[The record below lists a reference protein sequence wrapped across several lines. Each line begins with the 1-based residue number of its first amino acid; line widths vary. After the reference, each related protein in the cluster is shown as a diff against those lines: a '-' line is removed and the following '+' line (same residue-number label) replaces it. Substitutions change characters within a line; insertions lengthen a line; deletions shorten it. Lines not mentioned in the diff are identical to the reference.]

1 MVTKFKDFEYKRPD
15 LDALTAS
22 VNKVLEAFDKS
33 ESVEDEKQAIY
44 DYNDLMS
51 KYYSMHTLASIRASI
66 DTNDQFYDEERNFYD
81 EFGPNVSEL
90 ENKFQKRLAE
100 SKYRNDLEQEFGYQ
114 LFALTDNAVKEFDPS
129 IMDLMKE
136 ENRLTTEYSK
146 LLASAQI
153 DFDGKKLSLT
163 EFGKYMIDSDRDVRK
178 NASLAVQGFMG
189 ENLDKID
196 TIYDNL
202 VKVRDKMA
210 KQLGLKDFVEL
221 GYIRMNRIGYDR
233 KMVENFRNQIKEHVV
248 PIVSDLKRRQKERIG
263 VDSLKSYDSA
273 FEFNNGNPT
282 PKGSTKEIMAKGAKM
297 YKELSPE
304 TDAFY
309 TFMTERDLF
318 DVEAKK
324 GKEGGGYCTYIND
337 YKAPFIFSNFNGTQ
351 GDVEVLTHEAG
362 HAFQVYSSRD
372 VIVPEYIWPT
382 YEAAEIHSMSMEF
395 FTYPWMELF
404 FEEDT
409 DKFKFSHV
417 SGALEFLPYGVAI
430 DEFQHVVYENPQLTP
445 EERRN
450 EWKKIEQKYLPE
462 TDYDGIEP
470 LIHGSLWHRQGHV
483 FGAPFYYIDYTLA
496 QVCALQFWKRA
507 NEDFDSA
514 WNDYLTICKLGGSL
528 PFGEIV
534 KTANLLSPFE
544 DGTLESIVSHVKD
557 FLNSIDDK
565 NL

>member
-66 DTNDQFYDEERNFYD
+66 DTNDKFYDEERNFYD

-189 ENLDKID
+189 ENLDRID

-282 PKGSTKEIMAKGAKM
+282 PKGSTKEIMDKGAKM

-337 YKAPFIFSNFNGTQ
+337 HKAPFIFSNFNGTQ

-430 DEFQHVVYENPQLTP
+430 DEFQHVVYENPELTP

-483 FGAPFYYIDYTLA
+483 FASPFYYIDYTLA

>member
-44 DYNDLMS
+44 DYNDLIS

-66 DTNDQFYDEERNFYD
+66 DTNDTFYDEERNFYD

-282 PKGSTKEIMAKGAKM
+282 PKGSTKEIMDKGAKM

-337 YKAPFIFSNFNGTQ
+337 HKAPFIFSNFNGTQ

-430 DEFQHVVYENPQLTP
+430 DEFQHVVYENPELTP

-470 LIHGSLWHRQGHV
+470 LIHGSLWHRQSHV
-483 FGAPFYYIDYTLA
+483 FGLPFYYIDYTLA

-544 DGTLESIVSHVKD
+544 DGMLESIVSHVKD

>member
-44 DYNDLMS
+44 DYNDLIS

-66 DTNDQFYDEERNFYD
+66 DTNDKFYDEERNFYD

-273 FEFNNGNPT
+273 FAFNNGNPT

-337 YKAPFIFSNFNGTQ
+337 HKAPFIFSNFNGTQ

-430 DEFQHVVYENPQLTP
+430 DEFQHVVYENPELTP

-483 FGAPFYYIDYTLA
+483 FASPFYYIDYTLA

>member
-66 DTNDQFYDEERNFYD
+66 DTNDKFYDEERNFYD

-273 FEFNNGNPT
+273 FAFNNGNPT

-297 YKELSPE
+297 YKELSSE

-337 YKAPFIFSNFNGTQ
+337 HKAPFIFSNFNGTQ

-430 DEFQHVVYENPQLTP
+430 DEFQHVVYENPELTP

-483 FGAPFYYIDYTLA
+483 FASPFYYIDYTLA

>member
-66 DTNDQFYDEERNFYD
+66 DTNDTFYDEERNFYD

-90 ENKFQKRLAE
+90 ENKFQKRLAQ

-189 ENLDKID
+189 ENLDRID

-210 KQLGLKDFVEL
+210 KQLGLRDFVEL

-282 PKGSTKEIMAKGAKM
+282 PKGSTKEIMDKGAKM

-337 YKAPFIFSNFNGTQ
+337 HKAPFIFSNFNGTQ

-430 DEFQHVVYENPQLTP
+430 DEFQHVVYENPELTP

-483 FGAPFYYIDYTLA
+483 FASPFYYIDYTLA

>member
-66 DTNDQFYDEERNFYD
+66 DTNDKFYDEERNFYD

-90 ENKFQKRLAE
+90 ENKFQKRLAQ

>member
-44 DYNDLMS
+44 DYNDLIS

-66 DTNDQFYDEERNFYD
+66 DTNDTFYDEERNFYD

-90 ENKFQKRLAE
+90 ENKFQKRLAQ

-351 GDVEVLTHEAG
+351 GDVEILTHEAG

-372 VIVPEYIWPT
+372 VIIPEYIWPT

-430 DEFQHVVYENPQLTP
+430 DEFQHVVYENPELTP

-470 LIHGSLWHRQGHV
+470 LIHGSLWHRQSHV
-483 FGAPFYYIDYTLA
+483 FGLPFYYIDYTLA

-534 KTANLLSPFE
+534 KTGNLLSPFE

>member
-66 DTNDQFYDEERNFYD
+66 DTNDKFYDEERNFYD

-100 SKYRNDLEQEFGYQ
+100 SKYRNELEQEFGSQ
-114 LFALTDNAVKEFDPS
+114 LFSLTDNAVKQFNPS

-136 ENRLTTEYSK
+136 ENRLSTEYSK

-163 EFGKYMIDSDRDVRK
+163 EFGKYMIDSDRNVRK

-304 TDAFY
+304 TDEFY

-337 YKAPFIFSNFNGTQ
+337 HKAPFIFSNFNGTQ

-430 DEFQHVVYENPQLTP
+430 DEFQHVVYENPELTP

-534 KTANLLSPFE
+534 KSANLLSPFD

>member
-66 DTNDQFYDEERNFYD
+66 DTNDKFYDEERNFYD

-90 ENKFQKRLAE
+90 ENKFQKRLAQ

-507 NEDFDSA
+507 
-514 WNDYLTICKLGGSL
+514 
-528 PFGEIV
+528 
-534 KTANLLSPFE
+534 
-544 DGTLESIVSHVKD
+544 
-557 FLNSIDDK
+557 
-565 NL
+565 

>member
-15 LDALTAS
+15 LDALTTS
-22 VNKVLEAFDKS
+22 VNNVLEAFDKS
-33 ESVEDEKQAIY
+33 ESVDDAKQAIY

-66 DTNDQFYDEERNFYD
+66 DTNDKFYDEERNFYD

-100 SKYRNDLEQEFGYQ
+100 SKYRNDLEQEFGSQ

-129 IMDLMKE
+129 IIDLMKE

-337 YKAPFIFSNFNGTQ
+337 HKAPFIFSNFNGTQ

-417 SGALEFLPYGVAI
+417 SGTLEFLPYGVAI
-430 DEFQHVVYENPQLTP
+430 DEFQHVVYENPELTP

-470 LIHGSLWHRQGHV
+470 LIYGSLWHRQGHV

-534 KTANLLSPFE
+534 KSANLLSPFD

>member
-15 LDALTAS
+15 LEALTAS

-66 DTNDQFYDEERNFYD
+66 DTNDKFYDEERNFYD

>member
-66 DTNDQFYDEERNFYD
+66 DTNDKFYDEERNFYD

-189 ENLDKID
+189 ENLDRID

-282 PKGSTKEIMAKGAKM
+282 PKGSTKEIMDKGAKM

-337 YKAPFIFSNFNGTQ
+337 HKAPFIFSNFNGTQ

-430 DEFQHVVYENPQLTP
+430 DEFQHVVYENPELTP

-483 FGAPFYYIDYTLA
+483 FASPFYYIDYTLA

-534 KTANLLSPFE
+534 KTGNLLSPFE

>member
-66 DTNDQFYDEERNFYD
+66 DTNDKFYDEERNFYD

-90 ENKFQKRLAE
+90 ENKFQKRLAQ

-430 DEFQHVVYENPQLTP
+430 DEFQHVVYENPELTP

-483 FGAPFYYIDYTLA
+483 FASPFYYIDYTLA

>member
-66 DTNDQFYDEERNFYD
+66 DTNDKFYDEERNFYD

-163 EFGKYMIDSDRDVRK
+163 EFGKYMIDSDREVRK

-337 YKAPFIFSNFNGTQ
+337 HKAPFIFSNFNGTQ

-430 DEFQHVVYENPQLTP
+430 DEFQHVVYENPELTP

-483 FGAPFYYIDYTLA
+483 FASPFYYIDYTLA

-514 WNDYLTICKLGGSL
+514 WNDYLAICKLGGSL

>member
-1 MVTKFKDFEYKRPD
+1 
-15 LDALTAS
+15 
-22 VNKVLEAFDKS
+22 
-33 ESVEDEKQAIY
+33 
-44 DYNDLMS
+44 
-51 KYYSMHTLASIRASI
+51 
-66 DTNDQFYDEERNFYD
+66 
-81 EFGPNVSEL
+81 
-90 ENKFQKRLAE
+90 
-100 SKYRNDLEQEFGYQ
+100 
-114 LFALTDNAVKEFDPS
+114 
-129 IMDLMKE
+129 
-136 ENRLTTEYSK
+136 
-146 LLASAQI
+146 
-153 DFDGKKLSLT
+153 
-163 EFGKYMIDSDRDVRK
+163 
-178 NASLAVQGFMG
+178 
-189 ENLDKID
+189 
-196 TIYDNL
+196 
-202 VKVRDKMA
+202 
-210 KQLGLKDFVEL
+210 
-221 GYIRMNRIGYDR
+221 
-233 KMVENFRNQIKEHVV
+233 
-248 PIVSDLKRRQKERIG
+248 
-263 VDSLKSYDSA
+263 
-273 FEFNNGNPT
+273 
-282 PKGSTKEIMAKGAKM
+282 
-297 YKELSPE
+297 
-304 TDAFY
+304 
-309 TFMTERDLF
+309 MTERDLF

-409 DKFKFSHV
+409 DEFKFSHV

-430 DEFQHVVYENPQLTP
+430 DEFQHVVYENPELTP

-483 FGAPFYYIDYTLA
+483 FASPFYYIDYTLA

-534 KTANLLSPFE
+534 KSANLLSPFE

>member
-33 ESVEDEKQAIY
+33 ESVEDEKQATY

-66 DTNDQFYDEERNFYD
+66 DTNDKFYDEERNFYD

-189 ENLDKID
+189 ENLDRID

-282 PKGSTKEIMAKGAKM
+282 PKGSTKEIMDKGAKM

-337 YKAPFIFSNFNGTQ
+337 HKAPFIFSNFNGTQ

-430 DEFQHVVYENPQLTP
+430 DEFQHVVYENPELTP

-483 FGAPFYYIDYTLA
+483 FASPFYYIDYTLA

>member
-66 DTNDQFYDEERNFYD
+66 DTNDKFYDEERNFYD

-430 DEFQHVVYENPQLTP
+430 DEFQHVVYENPELTP

>member
-66 DTNDQFYDEERNFYD
+66 DTNDKFYDEERNFYD

-90 ENKFQKRLAE
+90 ENKFQKRLAQ

-430 DEFQHVVYENPQLTP
+430 DEFQHVVYENPELTP

-483 FGAPFYYIDYTLA
+483 FASPFYYIDYTLA

-534 KTANLLSPFE
+534 KSANLLSPFE

>member
-66 DTNDQFYDEERNFYD
+66 DTNDKFYDEERNFYD

-273 FEFNNGNPT
+273 FAFNNGNPT

-337 YKAPFIFSNFNGTQ
+337 HKAPFIFSNFNGTQ

-430 DEFQHVVYENPQLTP
+430 DEFQHVVYENPELTP

-483 FGAPFYYIDYTLA
+483 FASPFYYIDYTLA

>member
-66 DTNDQFYDEERNFYD
+66 DTNDKFYDEERNFYD

-90 ENKFQKRLAE
+90 ENKFQKRLAQ

-189 ENLDKID
+189 ENLDRID

-210 KQLGLKDFVEL
+210 KQLGLRDFVEL

-282 PKGSTKEIMAKGAKM
+282 PKGSTKEIMDKGAKM

-337 YKAPFIFSNFNGTQ
+337 HKAPFIFSNFNGTQ

-430 DEFQHVVYENPQLTP
+430 DEFQHVVYENPELTP

-483 FGAPFYYIDYTLA
+483 FASPFYYIDYTLA

-534 KTANLLSPFE
+534 KTGNLLSPFE

>member
-66 DTNDQFYDEERNFYD
+66 DTNDKFYDEERNFYD

-273 FEFNNGNPT
+273 FAFNNGNPT

-318 DVEAKK
+318 DVDAKK

-337 YKAPFIFSNFNGTQ
+337 HKAPFIFSNFNGTQ

-430 DEFQHVVYENPQLTP
+430 DEFQHVVYENPELTP

-483 FGAPFYYIDYTLA
+483 FASPFYYIDYTLA

>member
-51 KYYSMHTLASIRASI
+51 KYYSMHTLVSIRASI
-66 DTNDQFYDEERNFYD
+66 DTNDKFYDEERNFYD

-163 EFGKYMIDSDRDVRK
+163 EFGKYMIDSDREVRK

-337 YKAPFIFSNFNGTQ
+337 HKAPFIFSNFNGTQ

-430 DEFQHVVYENPQLTP
+430 DEFQHVVYENPELTP

-483 FGAPFYYIDYTLA
+483 FASPFYYIDYTLA

-514 WNDYLTICKLGGSL
+514 WNDYLAICKLGGSL

>member
-15 LDALTAS
+15 LDALTTS

-51 KYYSMHTLASIRASI
+51 KYYSMHTLASVRASI
-66 DTNDQFYDEERNFYD
+66 DTNDKFYDEERNFYD

-163 EFGKYMIDSDRDVRK
+163 EFGKYMIDSDREVRK

-233 KMVENFRNQIKEHVV
+233 KIVENFRNQIKEHVV

-337 YKAPFIFSNFNGTQ
+337 HKAPFIFSNFNGTQ

-430 DEFQHVVYENPQLTP
+430 DEFQHVVYENPELTP

-483 FGAPFYYIDYTLA
+483 FASPFYYIDYTLA

-514 WNDYLTICKLGGSL
+514 WNDYLAICKLGGSL

>member
-66 DTNDQFYDEERNFYD
+66 DTNDKFYDEERNFYD

-189 ENLDKID
+189 ENLDRID

-210 KQLGLKDFVEL
+210 KQLGLRDFVEL

-282 PKGSTKEIMAKGAKM
+282 PKGSTKEIMDKGAKM

-337 YKAPFIFSNFNGTQ
+337 HKAPFIFSNFNGTQ

-430 DEFQHVVYENPQLTP
+430 DEFQHVVYENPELTP

-483 FGAPFYYIDYTLA
+483 FASPFYYIDYTLA

>member
-15 LDALTAS
+15 LDALTTS
-22 VNKVLEAFDKS
+22 VNNVLEAFDKS
-33 ESVEDEKQAIY
+33 ESVDDAKQAIY

-66 DTNDQFYDEERNFYD
+66 DTNDKFYDEERNFYD

-100 SKYRNDLEQEFGYQ
+100 SKYRNDLEQEFGSQ

-129 IMDLMKE
+129 IIDLMKE
-136 ENRLTTEYSK
+136 ENRLITEYSK

-337 YKAPFIFSNFNGTQ
+337 HKAPFIFSNFNGTQ

-417 SGALEFLPYGVAI
+417 SGTLEFLPYGVAI
-430 DEFQHVVYENPQLTP
+430 DEFQHVVYENPELTP

-470 LIHGSLWHRQGHV
+470 LIYGSLWHRQGHV

-534 KTANLLSPFE
+534 KSANLLSPFD

>member
-66 DTNDQFYDEERNFYD
+66 DTNDKFYDEERNFYD

-282 PKGSTKEIMAKGAKM
+282 PKGSTKEIMDKGAKM

-337 YKAPFIFSNFNGTQ
+337 HKAPFIFSNFNGTQ

-430 DEFQHVVYENPQLTP
+430 DEFQHVVYENPELTP

-483 FGAPFYYIDYTLA
+483 FASPFYYIDYTLA

>member
-66 DTNDQFYDEERNFYD
+66 DTNDKFYDEERNFYD

-189 ENLDKID
+189 ENLDRID

-282 PKGSTKEIMAKGAKM
+282 PKGSTKEIMDKGAKM

-337 YKAPFIFSNFNGTQ
+337 HKAPFIFSNFNGTQ

-430 DEFQHVVYENPQLTP
+430 DEFQHVVYENPELTP

-483 FGAPFYYIDYTLA
+483 FASPFYYIDYTLA

-507 NEDFDSA
+507 NEDFESA

>member
-66 DTNDQFYDEERNFYD
+66 DTNDKFYDEERNFYD

-189 ENLDKID
+189 ENLDRID

-282 PKGSTKEIMAKGAKM
+282 PKGSTKEIMDKGAKM

-337 YKAPFIFSNFNGTQ
+337 HKAPFIFSNFNGTQ

-430 DEFQHVVYENPQLTP
+430 DEFQHVVYENPELTP

-470 LIHGSLWHRQGHV
+470 LIHGSLWHRQSHV
-483 FGAPFYYIDYTLA
+483 FGLPFYYIDYTLA

-534 KTANLLSPFE
+534 KTGNLLSPFE

>member
-22 VNKVLEAFDKS
+22 VNKVLEAFNKS

-66 DTNDQFYDEERNFYD
+66 DTNDKFYDEERNFYD

-153 DFDGKKLSLT
+153 NFDGKKLSLT
-163 EFGKYMIDSDRDVRK
+163 EFGKYMIDSDREVRK

-309 TFMTERDLF
+309 TFMIERDLF

-430 DEFQHVVYENPQLTP
+430 DEFQHVVYENPELTP
-445 EERRN
+445 EERRR

-534 KTANLLSPFE
+534 KSANLLSPFE
-544 DGTLESIVSHVKD
+544 DGTLETIVSHVKD

>member
-15 LDALTAS
+15 LEALTAS

-66 DTNDQFYDEERNFYD
+66 DTNDKFYDEERNFYD

-163 EFGKYMIDSDRDVRK
+163 EFGKYMIDSDREVRK

-337 YKAPFIFSNFNGTQ
+337 HKAPFIFSNFNGTQ

-430 DEFQHVVYENPQLTP
+430 DEFQHVVYENPELTP

-483 FGAPFYYIDYTLA
+483 FASPFYYIDYTLA

-514 WNDYLTICKLGGSL
+514 WNDYLAICKLGGSL